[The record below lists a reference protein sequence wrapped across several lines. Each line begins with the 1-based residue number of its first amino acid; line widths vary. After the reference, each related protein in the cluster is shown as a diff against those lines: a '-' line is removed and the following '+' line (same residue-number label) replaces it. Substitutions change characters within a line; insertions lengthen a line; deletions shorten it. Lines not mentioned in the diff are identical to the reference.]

1 MTIQDLVGKQDIGHA
16 ELGKKFLSSLQ
27 KINISMTNTPSD
39 EIYKDSEEVRGPRE
53 ARGGAFAIA
62 DIPIIKA
69 ALYTHVKTLDE
80 NDPDVTK
87 IASLLHRLGRVG

>member
-1 MTIQDLVGKQDIGHA
+1 MTTSA
-16 ELGKKFLSSLQ
+16 
-27 KINISMTNTPSD
+27 N

-53 ARGGAFAIA
+53 AKGGAFAIS

-69 ALYTHVKTLDE
+69 ALHSYVKTLDD
-80 NDPDVTK
+80 NDPNVTN